1 MKRIVVATALVLSTL
16 VSAHADQMVYKWYD
30 TIRPN
35 GNKRPDAVGMASV
48 AKCRAETGDETDGLP
63 PGFKACMQREGYRL
77 VSAVDHWTPRVY
89 YHHLP
94 W

>member
-1 MKRIVVATALVLSTL
+1 MKRIVIAAALVVST
-16 VSAHADQMVYKWYD
+16 VMSAHADQIVYKWYD
-30 TIRPN
+30 TIRPG

-48 AKCRAETGDETDGLP
+48 AKCRAQYGDETDGLP
-63 PGFKACMQREGYRL
+63 PGFEGCMRGQGYRL
-77 VSAVDHWTPRVY
+77 VSAVDHATPRVY